1 MTRIFV
7 GVAWPYANGPFHIG
21 HLAGAY
27 LPGDE
32 FARFHRLR
40 GHEVL
45 MVSGSDM
52 HGTPTLVR
60 AEQEGTTPEVIANRY
75 DAINRE
81 AFRELGVSFDLFTNT
96 RTIVHERTVKEVF
109 LALFEHGFI
118 RRKTEENAYC
128 PKHQRFLPDRYLT
141 GICPHCGSP
150 SARGDECDNCGR
162 VLTPRELGDPKCSLD
177 GTPAIFRPSEH
188 FYLEL
193 DKLAPQIAEYVAR
206 QDHWR
211 PSVRG
216 TARNFLEAGLRPTPI
231 TRDLTWGV
239 PIPLDGYDSKR
250 FYVWFEA
257 LIGYLSASR
266 EWAIRAGREA
276 AWKRYWDPAEK
287 VHQYYFVGKD
297 NIFHHTI
304 IWPGMLFGVGGLQL
318 PYDVPANEWL
328 RIQGGKISKSR
339 TEDAEAF
346 IPALLARYA
355 PDVIRFYATLLAPQ
369 NHDTNF
375 DRKELEQLSEE
386 ILSNQYGNLAQ
397 RILVL
402 TRDREHGRVPSL
414 LSDWDPQAPEGVGRR
429 IRAQHDRITAEYE
442 AVHLKE
448 ALDLALGE
456 IREANRRIHEA
467 RPWQSAEGAR
477 RETLYEGLW
486 VLKAAALWLA
496 PILPFS
502 SAALWK
508 MLGYAGGPSA
518 GDWDQALIP
527 PTPGQELGPIQPLF
541 PRREARQGKTEAVTA
556 DTQLPG
562 GAVPFEV
569 RAGQIRKAEPHPSA
583 DKLYIL
589 TVDLGEPRPRTIV
602 AGIRPFYAP
611 DELAGHRVAILA
623 NLAPRTIR
631 RITSQGMLLAA
642 DAGDRV
648 VLVEPPVSVANGQLV
663 QGGVDVNR
671 TISYE
676 QFEANPLLVGE
687 VRQSAEHQRSSVDVG
702 DRTVL
707 VPGVWP
713 VGTRGV
719 VRIRPEPSG
728 EGELLSFGPD
738 LPLQVPAGPGPGARV
753 R

>member
-32 FARFHRLR
+32 FARYHRLR

-75 DAINRE
+75 HAINRD
-81 AFRELGVSFDLFTNT
+81 AFGELGVEFDLYTT
-96 RTIVHERTVKEVF
+96 THTVVHERTVKEVF
-109 LALFEHGFI
+109 LALLEHGFI
-118 RRKTEENAYC
+118 RRRTEENAFC
-128 PKHQRFLPDRYLT
+128 PQHQRFLPDRYLT
-141 GICPHCGSP
+141 GTCPHCRSP
-150 SARGDECDNCGR
+150 TARGDECDNCGR
-162 VLTPRELGDPKCSLD
+162 VLTPRELGDPKCSID
-177 GTPAIFRPSEH
+177 GASAIFRPSEH

-206 QDHWR
+206 QEHWR

-216 TARNFLEAGLRPTPI
+216 TARNFIEAGLRPTPI

-276 AWKRYWDPAEK
+276 AWKRYWDPAER

-304 IWPGMLFGVGGLQL
+304 ILPGILFGTGGLQV

-328 RIQGGKISKSR
+328 KIQGGKISKSR

-346 IPALLARYA
+346 IPALLTRYA

-402 TRDREHGRVPSL
+402 TRDREHGRVPVPP
-414 LSDWDPQAPEGVGRR
+414 DGWDPQRADGVGGR
-429 IRAQHDRITAEYE
+429 IQAQHARITSEYE

-456 IREANRRIHEA
+456 IREANRRIHDA
-467 RPWQSAEGAR
+467 RPWQSPELTR
-477 RETLYEGLW
+477 QETLYEGLW
-486 VLKAAALWLA
+486 LLKSVALWLA

-508 MLGYAGGPSA
+508 MLGYATPPSA
-518 GDWDQALIP
+518 GDWDQALVP
-527 PTPGQELGPIQPLF
+527 PTPGQELGSIQPLF
-541 PRREARQGKTEAVTA
+541 PRREPPARSSATPTA
-556 DTQLPG
+556 NPTSPVKSAPL
-562 GAVPFEV
+562 AI
-569 RAGQIRKAEPHPSA
+569 RAGQILRAEPHPSA

-602 AGIRPFYAP
+602 AGIRPFFAAE
-611 DELAGHRVAILA
+611 ELTGRRVVILA

-642 DAGDRV
+642 DSGDRV
-648 VLVEPPVSVANGQLV
+648 VLLEPPASAINGQLV
-663 QGGVDVNR
+663 QGSLEASPI
-671 TISYE
+671 ISYE
-676 QFEANPLLVGE
+676 QFDASPLLVGE
-687 VRQSAEHQRSSVDVG
+687 VKSNADPRRSIVDVG
-702 DRTVL
+702 DRAVS
-707 VPGVWP
+707 VSGEWR
-713 VGTRGV
+713 VGTRVV
-719 VRIRPEPSG
+719 VRNHPDAS
-728 EGELLSFGPD
+728 EGDELLSFGPD
-738 LPLQVPAGPGPGARV
+738 LPLLVPAGPAPGVRV